1 LLVDNHLVNEVAKA
15 EETLGIE
22 FSLWQRL
29 P

>member
-1 LLVDNHLVNEVAKA
+1 LLVDGHLANEVAKA
-15 EETLGIE
+15 EKTLGIE